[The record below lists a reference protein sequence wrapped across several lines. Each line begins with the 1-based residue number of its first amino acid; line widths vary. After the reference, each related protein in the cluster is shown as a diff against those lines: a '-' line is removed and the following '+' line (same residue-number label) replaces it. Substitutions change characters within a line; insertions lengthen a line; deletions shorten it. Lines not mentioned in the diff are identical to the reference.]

1 VTTALPTRDLDRLSS
16 ELARLRGDSSVPPDA
31 SVVIP
36 VNAAADLERVLD
48 VVSDVASY
56 EGRRTFEVVL
66 VVNNYA
72 PDEPPKE
79 LRTFQEAG
87 LRVVALPDA
96 WRAGEAIC
104 FTARIP
110 GVRAAASDRV
120 ILFDADSR
128 VPNPSAVLDW
138 YVDQLGGGAGVA
150 YTHVGHYDVRP
161 MWSVRA
167 RVASH
172 HLARWIKR
180 VVLRIPTTRGSNYGV
195 DRTVLLPLYERGLL
209 ADDLNVGPTVKT
221 SGGRVAYSGAGE
233 LRVLT
238 SGRKFKGG
246 WRRLARYLR
255 YRLLY
260 NVRLIRARDD
270 ETGRRAN
277 PYHRKPVR

>member
-1 VTTALPTRDLDRLSS
+1 MAAVAPDTLERLSV
-16 ELARLRGDSSVPPDA
+16 ELARVRGDATVAPHA

-36 VNAAADLERVLD
+36 VNAEADLERVLNVVGD
-48 VVSDVASY
+48 VSSY
-56 EGRRTFEVVL
+56 DGRHTYEVVL
-66 VVNNYA
+66 VINNYA

-79 LRTFQEAG
+79 IRTYDDAG
-87 LRVVALPDA
+87 MRVVAVPSA
-96 WRAGEAIC
+96 WRAGEAVC
-104 FTARIP
+104 FTARFP

-128 VPNPSAVLDW
+128 VPNPTAVLDW
-138 YVDQLGGGAGVA
+138 YVEQFARGAAAA
-150 YTHVGHYDVRP
+150 YTHVAHYDVRP

-172 HLARWIKR
+172 HLARWVKR
-180 VVLRIPTTRGSNYGV
+180 VVLRIPTTRGSNYGI
-195 DRTVLLPLYERGLL
+195 DRTVLLPLYDRGLL
-209 ADDLNVGPTVKT
+209 ADDLNVGPTVKAA
-221 SGGRVAYSGAGE
+221 GGRVAYSGSRE

-238 SGRKFKGG
+238 SGRKFSGG

-270 ETGRRAN
+270 PMGRDEN
-277 PYHRKPVR
+277 PYHRKPLR

>member
-1 VTTALPTRDLDRLSS
+1 MAAVAPHTLERLSA
-16 ELARLRGDSSVPPDA
+16 ELARLRGDPSVAPHA

-36 VNAAADLERVLD
+36 VNAEADLERVLNVVGD
-48 VVSDVASY
+48 VSSY
-56 EGRRTFEVVL
+56 DGRHTFEVVL
-66 VVNNYA
+66 VINNYA

-79 LRTFQEAG
+79 LRTYDDAG
-87 LRVVALPDA
+87 MHVVAVPNA
-96 WRAGEAIC
+96 WRAGEAVC

-110 GVRAAASDRV
+110 GVRAASSDRI

-128 VPNPSAVLDW
+128 VPNPTPVLDW
-138 YVDQLGGGAGVA
+138 YLEQFARGAGAA

-180 VVLRIPTTRGSNYGV
+180 VVLRIPTTRGSNYGI
-195 DRTVLLPLYERGLL
+195 DRTVLLPLYDRGLL
-209 ADDLNVGPTVKT
+209 ADDLNVGPTVKAA
-221 SGGRVAYSGAGE
+221 GGRVAYSGSRT

-238 SGRKFKGG
+238 SGRKFSGG

-270 ETGRRAN
+270 PTGRHEN
-277 PYHRKPVR
+277 PYHRKPLR

>member
-1 VTTALPTRDLDRLSS
+1 MAAVAPATLDRLSA
-16 ELARLRGDSSVPPDA
+16 ELARLRGDPSLTPDA
-31 SVVIP
+31 SIVIP

-48 VVSDVASY
+48 VVGDVSSY
-56 EGRRTFEVVL
+56 RGGRTFEVVL
-66 VVNNYA
+66 VINNYA

-79 LRTFQEAG
+79 LRTYDHAG
-87 LRVVALPDA
+87 MRVLAVPNA
-96 WRAGEAIC
+96 WRAGEAVC

-110 GVRAAASDRV
+110 GVRAAASDRI
-120 ILFDADSR
+120 ILFDADTR
-128 VPNPSAVLDW
+128 VPNPTAVLDW
-138 YVDQLGGGAGVA
+138 YVAQFARGAAAA

-172 HLARWIKR
+172 HLARWVKR
-180 VVLRIPTTRGSNYGV
+180 VVLRIPTTRGSNYGI

-209 ADDLNVGPTVKT
+209 ADDLNVGPTVKAA
-221 SGGRVAYSGAGE
+221 GGRVAYSGSRE

-238 SGRKFKGG
+238 SGRKFSGG

-260 NVRLIRARDD
+260 NIRLIRARDD
-270 ETGRRAN
+270 PMHEN
-277 PYHRKPVR
+277 PYHRKPLR

>member
-1 VTTALPTRDLDRLSS
+1 MAALAPATLERLSA
-16 ELARLRGDSSVPPDA
+16 ELARLRGDPSLAPDA
-31 SVVIP
+31 SIVIP
-36 VNAAADLERVLD
+36 VNANADLERVLNVVGD
-48 VVSDVASY
+48 VSSY
-56 EGRRTFEVVL
+56 CGAHTFEVVL
-66 VVNNYA
+66 VINNYP

-79 LRTFQEAG
+79 VRTYDDAG
-87 LRVVALPDA
+87 MRVLAVPNA
-96 WRAGEAIC
+96 WRAGEAVC

-128 VPNPSAVLDW
+128 VPNPTAVLDW
-138 YVDQLGGGAGVA
+138 YVEQLARGAAAA

-172 HLARWIKR
+172 HLARWVKR

-195 DRTVLLPLYERGLL
+195 DRTVFLPLYERGLL
-209 ADDLNVGPTVKT
+209 ADDLNVGPTVKAA
-221 SGGRVAYSGAGE
+221 GRRVAYSGSRE
-233 LRVLT
+233 VRVLT
-238 SGRKFKGG
+238 SGRKFSGG

-260 NVRLIRARDD
+260 NVRLIRGRDD
-270 ETGRRAN
+270 PTGRRAN
-277 PYHRKPVR
+277 PYHRRPLR